1 MAELHTALYDA
12 AGVRALDQL
21 VIESHGVPGYELM
34 CRAGAFCFARL
45 LARWPDCQRA
55 VLVCGTGNNGGDG
68 FVIARLMVEAGLEPR
83 VFVVGD
89 VHNVAGDAR
98 TALDAMR
105 DAGVEEVT
113 YILDSWREQGQPY
126 IFDDCPQGH
135 GGYCL
140 HAEPGHF
147 VIEFYA
153 DW

>member
-1 MAELHTALYDA
+1 MAELHTA
-12 AGVRALDQL
+12 VRRGRGAR
-21 VIESHGVPGYELM
+21 VGPTRIESHGVPGYELM

-98 TALDAMR
+98 TALDMR
-105 DAGVEEVT
+105 DAGSRLVMIWPRCCAVRT
-113 YILDSWREQGQPY
+113 
-126 IFDDCPQGH
+126 
-135 GGYCL
+135 
-140 HAEPGHF
+140 
-147 VIEFYA
+147 
-153 DW
+153 